1 MTHIA
6 TTRMNRRSFLKAG
19 AAVTG
24 GLVVSLTLPLGTR
37 PADAGTATA
46 DAARFSPNA
55 FIRIDHQGIATL
67 VMPMVEM
74 GQGVYQGQAMLI
86 AEELE
91 IGLDQVR
98 LEHAPADPAYIN
110 PLIGGQITGGSTTI
124 RAMWLPL
131 RQAGAVAR
139 TLLVQ
144 AAAARWGVDAAGCT
158 ARDGRVHDA
167 AGGRSFGYGA
177 LVDDAARLP
186 LPDAAAVALK
196 DPADFRL
203 IGRPLHRLDTADK
216 VNGRA
221 QFGIDARLPGM
232 KIAAIAIAPVF
243 GGRPA
248 GLDEAAA
255 KAVRGVHQVVT
266 TDEAVAVIADHWWA
280 AHKGLEAAAIRWDDG
295 DHGSVGMAD
304 LRADLDAASRRPGAI
319 ARDEGGVEAA
329 LAGAAQRLEAV
340 YELPF
345 LAHAALEPMNCTV
358 HVHDG
363 ACDIWVGTQI
373 PGIARAVAAGILGI
387 PAEKVVIHNHLIG
400 GGFGRRL
407 EADGIAHAVKIAR
420 QVSGPVKL
428 VWSREEDIRHDVYRP
443 YYYDRLQA
451 GLDAGGRPVAWTHRV
466 SGSSIMA
473 RFAPAA
479 VVDGVDPDGVEG
491 AAEPPYAFPAIRVE
505 FQRVE
510 PRHVPTGWWRGVGP
524 THNVFVVESFVDELA
539 AAAGADPVAWRRSLL
554 DANPRARAVLDRA
567 AAASGWGGAL
577 PAGHGRGVAL
587 QYAFGSYLAMVAEV
601 EVAADGG
608 VRVHRLVVAVD
619 CGRAVN
625 PDQIRAQMEGGAIF
639 GLTAALHGEITIT
652 DGRVVQGNFDTCL
665 PMRIDE
671 VPVVETHLIDSSEAP
686 GGIGET
692 ATAAVSP
699 AVTNA
704 IFAATGKRLR
714 RLPID
719 PAALKRV

>member
-1 MTHIA
+1 MINIA

-24 GLVVSLTLPLGTR
+24 GLVVSLTLPFGTR

-266 TDEAVAVIADHWWA
+266 TDEAVAVIAEHWWA
-280 AHKGLEAAAIRWDDG
+280 AHKGLEAAAIRWDG
-295 DHGSVGMAD
+295 GEHGSVGMAD
-304 LRADLDAASRRPGAI
+304 LRADLDAASRRPGAV
-319 ARDEGGVEAA
+319 ARD
-329 LAGAAQRLEAV
+329 
-340 YELPF
+340 
-345 LAHAALEPMNCTV
+345 
-358 HVHDG
+358 
-363 ACDIWVGTQI
+363 
-373 PGIARAVAAGILGI
+373 
-387 PAEKVVIHNHLIG
+387 
-400 GGFGRRL
+400 
-407 EADGIAHAVKIAR
+407 
-420 QVSGPVKL
+420 
-428 VWSREEDIRHDVYRP
+428 
-443 YYYDRLQA
+443 
-451 GLDAGGRPVAWTHRV
+451 
-466 SGSSIMA
+466 
-473 RFAPAA
+473 
-479 VVDGVDPDGVEG
+479 
-491 AAEPPYAFPAIRVE
+491 
-505 FQRVE
+505 
-510 PRHVPTGWWRGVGP
+510 
-524 THNVFVVESFVDELA
+524 
-539 AAAGADPVAWRRSLL
+539 
-554 DANPRARAVLDRA
+554 
-567 AAASGWGGAL
+567 
-577 PAGHGRGVAL
+577 
-587 QYAFGSYLAMVAEV
+587 
-601 EVAADGG
+601 DGG

-719 PAALKRV
+719 PAALKRA